1 MLTNEKL
8 DKKILEFKQLEEK
21 EIKETEEEKKII
33 NSRNAS
39 DIYDFARTVVGAH
52 IDKLED
58 AIIATGDAYYIC
70 EFARYIKKGKN
81 IGKLEDG
88 IIATGDAF
96 YIFQFARYIKKGKD
110 IGKLEDAIIAI
121 GDAYYIYLFARD
133 VKEAHI
139 DKLEDA
145 IIATGDAEYIYYFAR
160 DVKDANIKKLED
172 AIMETKNAKYICCF
186 IQVMYG
192 SSIIIDRDVRSIGT
206 VEDTSEIDKLEN
218 MNIDQIEFDMI
229 LKKYDL
235 KVIGEKLKNSF
246 LNKLYFE
253 RKNYTL
259 KYLIKNKELDINE
272 IRLRI
277 YFDYLNN
284 PNSTEEDLEKCNEEY
299 IRYISMFYDE
309 KNKDEEDKNNVKVK
323 KIQK

>member
-96 YIFQFARYIKKGKD
+96 YIFQFARYINKGKD

-145 IIATGDAEYIYYFAR
+145 IIAIGDARYIYEFAKNVDGANILKLEDAIIATGDAEYIYYFAR
-160 DVKDANIKKLED
+160 DVKDANIKKLEN

-259 KYLIKNKELDINE
+259 KYLIKNNI
-272 IRLRI
+272 
-277 YFDYLNN
+277 F
-284 PNSTEEDLEKCNEEY
+284 P
-299 IRYISMFYDE
+299 
-309 KNKDEEDKNNVKVK
+309 VKRNRSR
-323 KIQK
+323 

>member
-1 MLTNEKL
+1 MLTNEEL
-8 DKKILEFKQLEEK
+8 DKKILEFKQFAEK
-21 EIKETEEEKKII
+21 EIKKEEEII
-33 NSRNAS
+33 IKSKNPKA
-39 DIYDFARTVVGAH
+39 IY
-52 IDKLED
+52 
-58 AIIATGDAYYIC
+58 
-70 EFARYIKKGKN
+70 EFAKN
-81 IGKLEDG
+81 VDG
-88 IIATGDAF
+88 ANI
-96 YIFQFARYIKKGKD
+96 
-110 IGKLEDAIIAI
+110 L
-121 GDAYYIYLFARD
+121 
-133 VKEAHI
+133 
-139 DKLEDA
+139 KLEDA

-218 MNIDQIEFDMI
+218 MNIDHIEFDMI

-235 KVIGEKLKNSF
+235 KVISEKVKNSF

-277 YFDYLNN
+277 YFNYLNN
-284 PNSTEEDLEKCNEEY
+284 PNSIEEDLEKCNEEY

-323 KIQK
+323 KYKNRQN

>member
-1 MLTNEKL
+1 M
-8 DKKILEFKQLEEK
+8 
-21 EIKETEEEKKII
+21 
-33 NSRNAS
+33 
-39 DIYDFARTVVGAH
+39 
-52 IDKLED
+52 
-58 AIIATGDAYYIC
+58 
-70 EFARYIKKGKN
+70 
-81 IGKLEDG
+81 
-88 IIATGDAF
+88 
-96 YIFQFARYIKKGKD
+96 
-110 IGKLEDAIIAI
+110 
-121 GDAYYIYLFARD
+121 
-133 VKEAHI
+133 
-139 DKLEDA
+139 EDA

-160 DVKDANIKKLED
+160 DVKDANIKKLEN

-235 KVIGEKLKNSF
+235 KVIGEKVKNSF

-259 KYLIKNKELDINE
+259 KYLIKNREIDINE
-272 IRLRI
+272 FRLRI

-299 IRYISMFYDE
+299 IRHISMFYDE

>member
-1 MLTNEKL
+1 MLTNEEL
-8 DKKILEFKQLEEK
+8 DKKILEFKQFAEK
-21 EIKETEEEKKII
+21 EIKKEEEII
-33 NSRNAS
+33 IKSKNPKA
-39 DIYDFARTVVGAH
+39 IY
-52 IDKLED
+52 
-58 AIIATGDAYYIC
+58 
-70 EFARYIKKGKN
+70 EFAKN
-81 IGKLEDG
+81 VDG
-88 IIATGDAF
+88 ANI
-96 YIFQFARYIKKGKD
+96 
-110 IGKLEDAIIAI
+110 L
-121 GDAYYIYLFARD
+121 
-133 VKEAHI
+133 
-139 DKLEDA
+139 KLEDA

-218 MNIDQIEFDMI
+218 MNIDHIEFDMI

-235 KVIGEKLKNSF
+235 KVIGEKVKNSF

-284 PNSTEEDLEKCNEEY
+284 PNSIEEDLEKCNEEY
-299 IRYISMFYDE
+299 IRYVSMYYGEKDQEEETKENLE
-309 KNKDEEDKNNVKVK
+309 KNNEEEKSFVKVK
-323 KIQK
+323 K